1 MSRLIRSTKQK
12 DLINLSVLDLGILEY
27 TNQKTQKLAMV
38 DRVIRADEQRVLR
51 DGDGQAYNVA
61 GQRLDDHGLITLE
74 NINEEQARLNAQLA
88 ARNAAG
94 LSVKGH

>member
-1 MSRLIRSTKQK
+1 
-12 DLINLSVLDLGILEY
+12 
-27 TNQKTQKLAMV
+27 MV

-61 GQRLDDHGLITLE
+61 GQRLDDHGLITPE

-94 LSVKGH
+94 LGVKGH